1 MKHCHKCNIEFSPT
15 SRFCK
20 YCGSDLID
28 EITIQAP
35 PILSG
40 TTAPSSSLVCVS
52 CGIAHRVGAV
62 FCKACGKPLAT
73 PQVPRSQHPNEQ
85 IVQTEIPSTVQAIP
99 ELQSSPK
106 ELLQR
111 RDPDL
116 DRVMARKQML
126 GLIGSLILFV
136 GVFTPIISLPIVGT
150 MNYFQ
155 NGKGDGVIIL
165 ALAIVSLILTLTK
178 RYRGLWLTGIGSLAV
193 MVFTFVNFQMR
204 MSEMQAQMESQLSGN
219 PFRGLADIAMQS
231 VQIQWG
237 WAVLIVGAGL
247 VIAAAAIKTPL
258 FQDAV

>member
-1 MKHCHKCNIEFSPT
+1 MKHCQKCNAEFPDT

-20 YCGSDLID
+20 FCGSDLTD
-28 EITIQAP
+28 EITLQAKPIQSA
-35 PILSG
+35 
-40 TTAPSSSLVCVS
+40 TTTSPLSSLACTS

-62 FCKACGKPLAT
+62 FCKGCGKPLAT
-73 PQVPRSQHPNEQ
+73 QQVPRSQHLSEQ
-85 IVQTEIPSTVQAIP
+85 ILQTETPSTVQAIP
-99 ELQSSPK
+99 ELQSSLK
-106 ELLQR
+106 ELPQP

-116 DRVMARKQML
+116 HRVLARKQML

-136 GVFTPIISLPIVGT
+136 GVFTPIISLPIVGS

-165 ALAIVSLILTLTK
+165 ALAICSLILTLTK
-178 RYRGLWLTGIGSLAV
+178 RYRGLWFTGTGSLAV
-193 MVFTFVNFQMR
+193 MIFTFINFQVR

-219 PFRGLADIAMQS
+219 PFRGLADMAIHS

-247 VIAAAAIKTPL
+247 VIAAAATKVPHS
-258 FQDAV
+258 